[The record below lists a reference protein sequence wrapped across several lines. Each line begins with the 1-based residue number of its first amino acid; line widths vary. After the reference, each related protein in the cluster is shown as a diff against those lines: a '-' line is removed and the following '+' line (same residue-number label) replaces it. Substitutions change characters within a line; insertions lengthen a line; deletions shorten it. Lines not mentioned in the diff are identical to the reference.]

1 MAHCCCITQDA
12 LPLGR
17 RGGGGESG
25 IGARHATAGFFDGA
39 HAPVA
44 FAHQGYWNA

>member
-1 MAHCCCITQDA
+1 MAHCCITQDA

-17 RGGGGESG
+17 RGGGESG
-25 IGARHATAGFFDGA
+25 IGAHHATAGFDGA

>member
-1 MAHCCCITQDA
+1 MLLHNAGCSAIGQK
-12 LPLGR
+12 
-17 RGGGGESG
+17 GGGGESG